1 MVAKH
6 ISMRGDVIDM
16 DRLRNINGSAPAVGN
31 AQVNARGDKLGPGG
45 VILKTQE
52 QIEHEWAVARAKN
65 APKPMDIK
73 TPNRIDD
80 AMARLAPKAKPAL
93 NADDAGFDFEPS
105 TPVPAAAA
113 REVPATGAPRRKV
126 IDSE

>member
-1 MVAKH
+1 
-6 ISMRGDVIDM
+6 MRGDVIDM

-93 NADDAGFDFEPS
+93 NVDDAGFDFEPS

-113 REVPATGAPRRKV
+113 REVPAPSAPRRKV